1 MWAVSGVMILLILMA
16 MLAGFVSL
24 MFNLLQ
30 DTGGGQNDPL

>member
-1 MWAVSGVMILLILMA
+1 MWAVSGAMLLLILMA

-30 DTGGGQNDPL
+30 DTGGAE